1 MSLVLIAT
9 CDLMYNHIS
18 SDVQIAQILTY
29 QETNKLA
36 NGHLFDY
43 ISCLYTM

>member
-1 MSLVLIAT
+1 MSPVLITT
-9 CDLMYNHIS
+9 CDLMCNHIS
-18 SDVQIAQILTY
+18 SYVQIAQIQTY

-43 ISCLYTM
+43 ISYLQSM